1 MIELQLKPD
10 KGKLKLEEAIINSV
24 GDDYTFA
31 EEKLKIMKEVPQI
44 YYYDVEFPM
53 EYVKKLKIE
62 SIGYLPTMYV
72 IFDDIYNV
80 IHDIGFPADNA
91 KVTIVMPSK
100 SDNLADIF
108 LEFKITK
115 FSVNPTQNNNN
126 KRIEMYGILNVE
138 NILIK
143 NYESFN
149 DKTSYDVCKDIA
161 GEVGLGLMSNV
172 TSSNDKMTWLNPGM
186 NRYLF
191 LANEVIKKA
200 WISESSFVWS
210 FVDFYYNINYIDIE
224 KALSDDIKDIKWI
237 AHLGSTEEGK
247 QIVSPVLSND
257 ESAKETNMFFVGEN
271 IKNNSTE
278 ISILRGYLRDIFYY
292 DVDGNWDKK
301 AGSYKEYTLDTITT
315 PDKDNTVYLKGDP
328 GDTTFYK
335 NNKSYHYLGKIDTQN
350 MHPDYL
356 WAEMQNTENIYD
368 LEKLSMNIKM
378 PNPNF
383 NIKRFE
389 KVSLTYS
396 NNIKDKQQA
405 DNPTKNPTNIKLNG
419 EWLVTGITFN
429 WGGDKYY
436 QTITI
441 VKRELT
447 YNE

>member
-1 MIELQLKPD
+1 MIELQLKPNR
-10 KGKLKLEEAIINSV
+10 GKLKLEEAIINSV
-24 GDDYTFA
+24 GEDYKFA

-62 SIGYLPTMYV
+62 STGYLPTMHV
-72 IFDDIYNV
+72 IFDDVYN
-80 IHDIGFPADNA
+80 ILHDIGMPADNA

-115 FSVNPTQNNNN
+115 FSVNSTQNNN
-126 KRIEMYGILNVE
+126 KRIEMHGILNVE

-172 TSSNDKMTWLNPGM
+172 TASNDKMTWINPGM

-224 KALSDDIKDIKWI
+224 KALSDDIDDIKWI
-237 AHLGSTEEGK
+237 AQVGSVEDGK
-247 QIVSPVLSND
+247 ILISPMLAND
-257 ESAKETNMFFVGEN
+257 ASMKETNIFFVGEN

-356 WAEMQNTENIYD
+356 WAEMQNMENIYD

-396 NNIKDKQQA
+396 NNNVNATGKSR
-405 DNPTKNPTNIKLNG
+405 NFKLNG

-429 WGGDKYY
+429 WDGQNKYY